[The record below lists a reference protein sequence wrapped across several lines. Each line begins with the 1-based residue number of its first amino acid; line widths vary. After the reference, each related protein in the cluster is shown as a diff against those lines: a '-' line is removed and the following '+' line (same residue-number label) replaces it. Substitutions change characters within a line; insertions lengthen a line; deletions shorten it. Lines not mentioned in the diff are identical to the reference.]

1 MSRTG
6 AIFAVLGLFAVG
18 VLSGALGVHLYYAH
32 LFRSHEPP
40 PWADR
45 GPMVMALSNRL
56 DLTPDQQRQL
66 ERIFVQARI
75 EGEAL
80 RRELRPRIQAQMERT
95 RERIERILTP
105 EQRAEFERMHAEH
118 RHWADRLFLEPP
130 PPGPDG
136 MPPGRRFQWRH
147 RN

>member
-1 MSRTG
+1 MSR
-6 AIFAVLGLFAVG
+6 AAAVLAVLGLFAVG

-32 LFRSHEPP
+32 LFRSHQPP

-45 GPMVMALSNRL
+45 SPMVLALSNRL
-56 DLTPDQQRQL
+56 DLSRAQQRQL
-66 ERIFVQARI
+66 EEIFVQARI

-80 RRELRPRIQAQMERT
+80 RRELRPRIEGQMDRT
-95 RERIERILTP
+95 RRRIEAILTP

-130 PPGPDG
+130 PPDPDR
-136 MPPGRRFQWRH
+136 MPPGRRFRWR
-147 RN
+147 RQN